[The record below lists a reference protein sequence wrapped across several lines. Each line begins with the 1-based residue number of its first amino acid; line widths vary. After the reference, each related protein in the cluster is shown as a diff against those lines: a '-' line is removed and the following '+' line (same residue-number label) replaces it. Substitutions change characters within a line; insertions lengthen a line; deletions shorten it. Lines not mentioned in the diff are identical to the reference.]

1 MGCGASAGKA
11 TAKVDDK
18 PAANLADDEDPPVKQ
33 FGKRR
38 KRDSI
43 VYNKEAM
50 DKRLAAADPTAKAPA
65 SMVESV

>member
-18 PAANLADDEDPPVKQ
+18 PTNADNDDPPVKQ

-43 VYNKEAM
+43 AYNKEAM
-50 DKRLAAADPTAKAPA
+50 DKRLAAADPTAKAPS

>member
-1 MGCGASAGKA
+1 M
-11 TAKVDDK
+11 DEK
-18 PAANLADDEDPPVKQ
+18 PAGAEDDSVDPPIKQ

-50 DKRLAAADPTAKAPA
+50 DKRIAAADPTAKAPA